1 MIVAL
6 AAGCMVVQDILAVLL
21 VDAEARNRG
30 WLAGILDSAVWLFA
44 IATTTIAVTALQ
56 GHSLAGKVELVV
68 FVTAANLIGMRL
80 GVWIGKRY
88 IHSDSDEQ

>member
-1 MIVAL
+1 MTLIL
-6 AAGCMVVQDILAVLL
+6 FAAGCMVVQDILAVLL
-21 VDAEARNRG
+21 TDAEARNRG

-68 FVTAANLIGMRL
+68 FVTVANLIGMRL

-88 IHSDSDEQ
+88 IKNSN

>member
-1 MIVAL
+1 MTLIL
-6 AAGCMVVQDILAVLL
+6 FAAGCMVVQDILAVLL
-21 VDAEARNRG
+21 TDAEARNRG

-68 FVTAANLIGMRL
+68 FVTVANLIGMRL
-80 GVWIGKRY
+80 GVWIGKKY
-88 IHSDSDEQ
+88 IKNSN

>member
-1 MIVAL
+1 MTLIL
-6 AAGCMVVQDILAVLL
+6 FAAGCMVVQDILAVLL
-21 VDAEARNRG
+21 TDAEARNRG

-68 FVTAANLIGMRL
+68 FVTVANLIGMRL
-80 GVWIGKRY
+80 GVWIGKRN
-88 IHSDSDEQ
+88 IKNGN